1 MNNIGGKAME
11 HCSVVRLLSPFSHPR
26 KKKKYK
32 EGEQTK
38 TNKFLC
44 IDCRFIRLSVI
55 FSFRVIEEFI
65 SRGISENLLFLWK
78 NNNSMAVSRFYIRHW
93 QSFISDVLHLDL
105 PDELFH

>member
-1 MNNIGGKAME
+1 MNNIGWKAME

-26 KKKKYK
+26 KKSK

-65 SRGISENLLFLWK
+65 SRGISENLLFL
-78 NNNSMAVSRFYIRHW
+78 
-93 QSFISDVLHLDL
+93 
-105 PDELFH
+105 